1 MCGSSGVLSQPNWGN
16 VVTIDRARISFLS
29 VSGYMELFKEVKFE
43 VDFAVF
49 ILVLHSPV
57 AALQMLAADSH
68 QFVVFGIGQ
77 LGALLE
83 VSEDVRSVLVLVQVG
98 VEQNGFDVENGVV
111 RVAVLVHVFRFAG
124 FDADD
129 FSFR

>member
-1 MCGSSGVLSQPNWGN
+1 
-16 VVTIDRARISFLS
+16 
-29 VSGYMELFKEVKFE
+29 
-43 VDFAVF
+43 
-49 ILVLHSPV
+49 
-57 AALQMLAADSH
+57 MLAADSH

-111 RVAVLVHVFRFAG
+111 RIAILVHVLGFAG